1 MCFANQ
7 RPASVFYFLS
17 NRVTVVRVSFMSEA
31 VWCSDWLRYHTVGC
45 MFVMKWKYSRFI
57 VSIKTISSWFM
68 FWSKSNQTTISD
80 HFILC
85 YMKLFHSTFS
95 LFLSF
100 SSFLFH
106 LNSHSF
112 FLDVYLLPSSLS
124 HLCSPSLSCT
134 FFPLIF
140 IPHFFPFILSLTSH
154 FLFPRHP
161 HILTSCSSSSL
172 FFIIFSCLC
181 VCVCSWEPRE
191 WGSTLI
197 ARCVLLTHTQTSE
210 TQQRLKWQMPQIV
223 IWNTLEGDAGGLWES
238 FFFFFFA
245 RKMRSSGL
253 SCSSLSLFPSIF
265 PPLLPHTDAV
275 NNHTH
280 THTHT
285 HTHRDECPQRVLA
298 DSGDECERDTKCEE
312 QMERRESW

>member
-31 VWCSDWLRYHTVGC
+31 VWCSDWVRYHTVGC

-161 HILTSCSSSSL
+161 HILSSCSSSSL

-181 VCVCSWEPRE
+181 VCVFMGTERVRIHPDSQVCPADTYSNLRDAAEIKMANAPNRYMK
-191 WGSTLI
+191 
-197 ARCVLLTHTQTSE
+197 HTG
-210 TQQRLKWQMPQIV
+210 RWRWRALRV
-223 IWNTLEGDAGGLWES
+223 

-285 HTHRDECPQRVLA
+285 HTQGWV
-298 DSGDECERDTKCEE
+298 SS
-312 QMERRESW
+312 ESAPR